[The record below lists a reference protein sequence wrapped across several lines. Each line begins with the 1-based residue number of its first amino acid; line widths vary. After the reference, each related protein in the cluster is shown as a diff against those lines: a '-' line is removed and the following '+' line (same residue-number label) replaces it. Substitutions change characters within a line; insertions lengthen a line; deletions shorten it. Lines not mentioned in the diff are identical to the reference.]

1 MSLSKPVLALA
12 HGWGMNARV
21 FDALA
26 ERLAADFDVRAV
38 DLPGHGGRDALADNA
53 LAAWAGDLAH
63 ALPEGATLAGWSLG
77 GQVALRAA
85 LDHPRRVARL
95 VLLASTPKFL
105 AADDWHHGMAP
116 HDLDTFADALRAD
129 PAKTLLRFLS
139 LQTRGMDDQKAML
152 HALRERLF
160 AAPPASDAALAA
172 GLAILRDTDL
182 RVDAAHLSQPALV
195 VHGAL
200 DTLTPRAAGAWLA
213 EALPMAQHVEIA
225 RAAHAPHLSHPDEV
239 AGAIRRFAHG

>member
-63 ALPEGATLAGWSLG
+63 ALPDGATLAGWSLG